1 MADTEQELARN
12 TTTSAEKL
20 PDSPAERLEES
31 RAKLVKFGGFA
42 ILETTVDGTQNLNPE
57 KKARKKIF
65 LTEAAKQGERAQ
77 LKSRLEMLRDLL
89 KETETVADAVQQS
102 QEKAE
107 QAQQLLNANLYRA
120 ITASRDL
127 ERSYRGVALFFENT
141 EVDKLKNVSFLN
153 ADPEQLRD
161 LENTTFIDAVS
172 EELDRNYDRLDL
184 RGNYSLMVVPGYL
197 GSKMAVEKWAKIA
210 HKNKVMLVTDFEHLD
225 APEDV
230 VELFESANLTGGD
243 GYLSNVMMACNWLV
257 GRGKQAE
264 IGEEEDLFVPPS
276 LALAGKVYTTLMSQV
291 AAGRKHGALN
301 NVQGV
306 RFALKKGEIASL
318 EKAGL
323 VPMVAE
329 YGKVMAFSA
338 KTLFNGD
345 NLGLQTYSVVR
356 VFDYVT
362 KVLIDFLNRRAFENF
377 DYEMQAEIRKQ
388 IVTFLDKNT
397 GPGRL
402 IEKFKIL
409 RFERD
414 PNQKDRVFLDI
425 HMTPYFPAKSYLIK
439 LDGTKGDDPDSAE
452 WKSAYEQNK

>member
-1 MADTEQELARN
+1 MPELEKE
-12 TTTSAEKL
+12 TTTPTVSA
-20 PDSPAERLEES
+20 DSRPAPAATQLDDS
-31 RAKLVKFGGFA
+31 RAKLIKFGGYS
-42 ILETTVDGTQNLNPE
+42 IVETTVDGSQNMNPE

-65 LTEAAKQGERAQ
+65 LTETARKGERTQ
-77 LKSRLEMLRDLL
+77 LKRRLEILRDLL
-89 KETETVADAVQQS
+89 RQTNTPADALQQS
-102 QEKAE
+102 LDKAD
-107 QAQQLLNANLYRA
+107 QAQHLLHANLNRA
-120 ITASRDL
+120 LQACRDL
-127 ERSYRGVALFFENT
+127 ERSYRGVALFYENT
-141 EVDKLKNVSFLN
+141 ESDQIKNVSFMN

-161 LENTTFIDAVS
+161 LENTTFIDAVQ
-172 EELDRNYDRLDL
+172 EELVNHYDRLDL
-184 RGNYSLMVVPGYL
+184 RGSYSLMVLPGFL

-210 HKNKVMLVTDFEHLD
+210 HKNKVMLITDFEHLD

-243 GYLSNVMMACNWLV
+243 AYLSNVMMTCNWLA
-257 GRGKQAE
+257 GRGKMQE

-276 LALAGKVYTTLMSQV
+276 PALAGKVYSTLMSQV
-291 AAGRKHGALN
+291 TAGRKHGALN
-301 NVQGV
+301 GVQGV
-306 RFALKKGEIASL
+306 RFPLKKSEIASL

-377 DYEMQAEIRKQ
+377 NFKTREEIQRQ
-388 IVTFLDKNT
+388 IVRFLDKIT

-409 RFERD
+409 RFEQD
-414 PNQKDRVFLDI
+414 PKQKDRVFLDI

-439 LDGTKGDDPDSAE
+439 LDGTRGDDPDSAE
-452 WKSAYEQNK
+452 WKSEYEQNK